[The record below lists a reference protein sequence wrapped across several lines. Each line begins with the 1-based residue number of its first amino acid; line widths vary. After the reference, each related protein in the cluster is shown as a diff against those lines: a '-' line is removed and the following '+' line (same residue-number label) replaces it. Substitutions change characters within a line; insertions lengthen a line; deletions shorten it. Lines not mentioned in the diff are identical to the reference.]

1 MIEMVFSEDRRA
13 VCIYQGLPDMGP
25 ERREA
30 WTTWLDRHGLDADMV
45 VLGTEIRCDDEERR
59 VYYTAYDREAVDLGR
74 NSIGRVDRYVQLEA
88 PALPFPS

>member
-1 MIEMVFSEDRRA
+1 MRSMIEMVFSEDRRA

-30 WTTWLDRHGLDADMV
+30 WTTWLDRHGLDPMDV
-45 VLGTEIRCDDEERR
+45 VLGTEIHCDDETRR
-59 VYYTAYDREAVDLGR
+59 VYYTSFDRKM
-74 NSIGRVDRYVQLEA
+74 RVRRESYVQLEA